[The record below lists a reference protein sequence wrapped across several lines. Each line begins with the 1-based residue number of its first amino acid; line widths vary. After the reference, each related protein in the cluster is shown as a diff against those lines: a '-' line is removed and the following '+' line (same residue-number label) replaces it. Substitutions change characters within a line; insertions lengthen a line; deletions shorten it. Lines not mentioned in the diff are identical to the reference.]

1 MRLLMIDRSETVLR
15 ITRDPK
21 LADEWALVLISQGLS
36 PSLSVVPEG
45 VVLSVPEEEAE
56 KALAGLSAYE
66 TENSV
71 SRRAPESASD
81 EAPSFVPGLL
91 VAGALLASHFI
102 TVGWPQIASW
112 FDRGLADAERILS
125 GELWRTVTALTL
137 HADLA
142 HVLSNAVAAAIFVTI
157 LSSFAGAGLSVALL
171 LVVGSGGNL
180 ANAFLQGPGHLAVGA
195 STAIFGIIGIIGALG
210 VVTRQRESGKTR
222 RAWIPIPAALALLAM
237 LGTGTGRVDVLAHF
251 SGFMFGAVI
260 GVLVALILPIGTGPR
275 IQWLCGSASVAMLIY
290 CWTVALG

>member
-1 MRLLMIDRSETVLR
+1 MIDRSETVLR
-15 ITRDPK
+15 ITRDSK
-21 LADEWALVLISQGLS
+21 LADEWALVLVSQGMS
-36 PSLSVVPEG
+36 PSLRVGPEG
-45 VVLSVPEEEAE
+45 VVLSVPEEETE

-71 SRRAPESASD
+71 SRRALESASD
-81 EAPSFVPGLL
+81 ESPSFVPGLL
-91 VAGALLASHFI
+91 VAGALLASHLI
-102 TVGWPQIASW
+102 TVGWPQIAPW

-125 GELWRTVTALTL
+125 GELWRIVTALTL

-180 ANAFLQGPGHLAVGA
+180 ANAFLQGPGHLAIGA
-195 STAIFGIIGIIGALG
+195 STAIFGVIGIIGALG
-210 VVTRQRESGKTR
+210 VVRRHRESGKTR

-290 CWTVALG
+290 CWTVALGG